1 MKRNEFNRYPIALQ
15 RRMIRKVIFALNPNL
30 RNLSFDNI
38 ENAIQFSQS
47 GKTGEIDL
55 QENFIAVFSDKEIL
69 FGTKTKAWMDI
80 LYPQLEKDFQVNT
93 EKNQIIRFSKH
104 WQLKIEK
111 INNFDEKKLISED
124 NFSVF
129 LDEDKLVHANL
140 IFRSR
145 KDGDRFQPLGMM
157 EGTIKISDFF
167 INEKLMKPARDKWP
181 LLTNERGE
189 IIWVPGYRPSH
200 MVRITNTTV
209 NFIKFSLKRID

>member
-1 MKRNEFNRYPIALQ
+1 VR
-15 RRMIRKVIFALNPNL
+15 IF
-30 RNLSFDNI
+30 LSFLI
-38 ENAIQFSQS
+38 FS
-47 GKTGEIDL
+47 
-55 QENFIAVFSDKEIL
+55 IL
-69 FGTKTKAWMDI
+69 KA
-80 LYPQLEKDFQVNT
+80 
-93 EKNQIIRFSKH
+93 KNSI
-104 WQLKIEK
+104 KIEK

-189 IIWVPGYRPSH
+189 II
-200 MVRITNTTV
+200 
-209 NFIKFSLKRID
+209 